1 MGKSLKTPQVQKVN
15 LLNLELFRR
24 SMERVTKNII
34 ARDKKLTG
42 NFKDFNEAMT
52 EIYLLEK
59 GLRDENKV

>member
-1 MGKSLKTPQVQKVN
+1 
-15 LLNLELFRR
+15 
-24 SMERVTKNII
+24 MERVTKNII

-59 GLRDENKV
+59 GVRDENKVWYPRYWRVWGNRIL